1 MKRTSKNSPVT
12 ILGVLFFVFGFIT
25 WLNSVL
31 IPYLKI
37 ACELSNLESYFVA
50 FSFYIS
56 YLVMALPSGWILQ
69 YTGYKKGMAAGLLVM
84 AIGTLIFLPA
94 ASSRAFP
101 LFLLG
106 LFIQGSGLALL
117 QTASNPYITILGPS
131 ATAARRISIMGICN
145 KVAGVLAP
153 IVLGAVTLR
162 GVDELRV
169 RIGSMDVTAKVQ
181 ELDGLARRV
190 ILPYVIISVAL
201 IGLAA
206 YIYLSSLPEIGS
218 TRTSSGT
225 SAGGPPGDS
234 PDGSRGARRNA
245 GGTQRGGSGIQQN
258 ASIWQFP
265 HLLLGVLALFCYM
278 GAEVIAGDTI
288 INYGLAQHIPL
299 ATAKF
304 FSSLTL
310 GCMILGYIIGVVGI
324 PRYFT
329 HKTALKASAVVGFL
343 FVVACIMTNGIYS
356 VFFIGLL
363 GLANALMWPAIWP
376 MALNGLGRLTN
387 LGSALLIMGISGGA
401 IFPLV
406 YGRIAEFSGAKDA
419 YWIVAA
425 IYLYLLYYATYG
437 HKVRPR
443 SAGVVNV
450 NSWN

>member
-1 MKRTSKNSPVT
+1 MKKNSKNSPVT

-84 AIGTLIFLPA
+84 AIGTMIFLPA
-94 ASSRAFP
+94 AVERAFP

-117 QTASNPYITILGPS
+117 QTASNPYITVLGPS

-145 KVAGVLAP
+145 KMAGVLAP

-169 RIGSMDVTAKVQ
+169 RIGEMDAFEKAI
-181 ELDGLARRV
+181 ELDSLARRV

-201 IGLAA
+201 ILLAA
-206 YIYLSSLPEIGS
+206 WIYLSSLPEIGGS
-218 TRTSSGT
+218 A
-225 SAGGPPGDS
+225 SAGASASPARARSASTGATPGAT
-234 PDGSRGARRNA
+234 PGAQRSA
-245 GGTQRGGSGIQQN
+245 GIFK
-258 ASIWQFP
+258 FP
-265 HLLLGVLALFCYM
+265 HLLLGVLAIFCYM

-310 GCMILGYIIGVVGI
+310 GCMILGYVVGVIGI

-329 HKTALKASAVVGFL
+329 HKTALKVSAVVGTV
-343 FVVACIMTNGIYS
+343 FVVACIVTSGVSS
-356 VFFIGLL
+356 VLFIGLL
-363 GLANALMWPAIWP
+363 GLANALMWPALWP

-387 LGSALLIMGISGGA
+387 LGSALMIMGISGGA
-401 IFPLV
+401 IFPLL
-406 YGRIAEFSGAKDA
+406 YGRIAEVSGAKDA

-425 IYLYLLYYATYG
+425 IYLYLLYYATWG
-437 HKVRPR
+437 HKVRSR
-443 SAGVVNV
+443 SA
-450 NSWN
+450 WNNEDTHPIKS